1 MIASV
6 GPALPHDLFAAS
18 GRYAGPLGWSL
29 DRPMPFAARWMET
42 KFAPWAASIL
52 EDWAAGAFDA
62 YEAVVFARA
71 DDNAQRLYYYLCELR
86 RQGVVAGPE
95 PLIFDIAQGPR
106 PTSLDR
112 TTAVVRK
119 LAARLDITDSAL
131 DGAIVTTN
139 AARVGCAAPLR
150 HGKTCLI
157 AGSAPPDRG
166 LHDAVEAQGW
176 HAAGPVLAKVWADAG
191 PMVDAGTG
199 DPCAAIGRQLWS
211 SPLGNR
217 TGHDRAAMLA
227 AAVAEAAA
235 SAVVLWYSEDEE
247 AGVWH
252 LPAERRMLAGAGI
265 ATLVLTRRPWGRD
278 DAGAATIG
286 DFLREVTV

>member
-86 RQGVVAGPE
+86 RQGVLAGPE
-95 PLIFDIAQGPR
+95 PLVFDSAQGSR
-106 PTSLDR
+106 TTSLDR
-112 TTAVVRK
+112 TTAMVRK
-119 LAARLDITDSAL
+119 LAARLDIDDSAL
-131 DGAIVTTN
+131 DGAIVATN
-139 AARVGCAAPLR
+139 AARAKRAELSRSP
-150 HGKTCLI
+150 KTCLV
-157 AGSAPPDRG
+157 AGTAPPDRG
-166 LHDAVEAQGW
+166 LHDAIEAQGW
-176 HAAGPVLAKVWADAG
+176 HAAGPVLADVWADAG
-191 PMVDAGTG
+191 PPVDAGTG
-199 DPCAAIGRQLWS
+199 DPCAAIGRQLWK

-217 TGHDRAAMLA
+217 AVHDGATKLA
-227 AAVAEAAA
+227 AAVAATSA

-252 LPAERRMLAGAGI
+252 LPAERKMLDDAGI

-278 DAGAATIG
+278 DDGAAAIG
-286 DFLREVTV
+286 EFLRGVTA